1 MTAGTVS
8 RWAVAALSLAGL
20 ALATYLSVE
29 HVSGG
34 IPACGVSSGCGDV
47 TTSEYAVLMGLP
59 VAFIGVA
66 GYGALL
72 LGTLAY
78 LGMDSPPNVLSIC
91 AVGDCSYWRGV
102 HSVPRLHAGLPY
114 PRLLRILPGIRRDHD
129 IGPRF
134 DHLRYGQG
142 EIRAAHRA
150 RLGGR
155 EIHEIPS

>member
-66 GYGALL
+66 GYAALL

-78 LGMDSPPNVLSIC
+78 LGLDNPPNVF
-91 AVGDCSYWRGV
+91 SYALLGV
-102 HSVPRLHAGLPY
+102 ASLGEGFTLYLVYTQAFRIHAYCEYCLASAAIMTSVLVLTIYATV
-114 PRLLRILPGIRRDHD
+114 
-129 IGPRF
+129 
-134 DHLRYGQG
+134 
-142 EIRAAHRA
+142 RA
-150 RLGGR
+150 RYERPIVLD
-155 EIHEIPS
+155 

>member
-1 MTAGTVS
+1 MTADTVS
-8 RWAVAALSLAGL
+8 RWAVTVLSLAGL

-47 TTSEYAVLMGLP
+47 TTSEYAVLMGMP

-78 LGMDSPPNVLSIC
+78 LGMDSPPNFLSYALLSIAIIGEVFTLYLLYTQAFRIHAYC
-91 AVGDCSYWRGV
+91 EYCLASAAIMTSVLVLTIYAAVRT
-102 HSVPRLHAGLPY
+102 
-114 PRLLRILPGIRRDHD
+114 
-129 IGPRF
+129 
-134 DHLRYGQG
+134 RY
-142 EIRAAHRA
+142 ERPIV
-150 RLGGR
+150 LD
-155 EIHEIPS
+155 

>member
-34 IPACGVSSGCGDV
+34 IPACGVSSECGDV

-66 GYGALL
+66 GYAALL

-78 LGMDSPPNVLSIC
+78 LGMDGPPNFLSYALLGTALI
-91 AVGDCSYWRGV
+91 GEGFTL
-102 HSVPRLHAGLPY
+102 VPRLHTGLPY
-114 PRLLRILPGIRRDHD
+114 PRLLRILPGISRDHD

-150 RLGGR
+150 RLVR
-155 EIHEIPS
+155 